1 VYLPPTVLVE
11 SFCPDFKVLTDV
23 VVFPLSSLEIVSFL
37 YIIINM
43 KTLAEKIASLSYYR
57 DTPPAVENIQ
67 VNLLREAGAAKRFS
81 ITLSLT
87 QRIIALSKQ
96 ALKKANPGL
105 SDNELKILFIKNSYG
120 ISTAEKV
127 KKRMIEKG
135 MYAAQ

>member
-1 VYLPPTVLVE
+1 
-11 SFCPDFKVLTDV
+11 
-23 VVFPLSSLEIVSFL
+23 
-37 YIIINM
+37 M
-43 KTLAEKIASLSYYR
+43 KTLAEKIAGLSYYP
-57 DTPPAVENIQ
+57 DTPLQVENVQ

-87 QRIIALSKQ
+87 QKIIALSKQ

-105 SDNELKILFIKNSYG
+105 SDNDLKILFVKNSYG

-135 MYAAQ
+135 LYAAQ